1 MSARDESDSDAPEE
15 LTADQGIE
23 LDAEISKIQ
32 KENKSRVTR
41 EGKERRRKWAERKT
55 PRPSKEEDKEVKD
68 TVETEE
74 EKDGSVSAKGMLP
87 NDIVQLL
94 AARERKVFSEESD
107 DEDNDNTDSATKL
120 PPRKKK
126 ARGSGPYTVV
136 LNDLSPPPCL
146 QNSLEFLKK
155 NKMRV
160 ARSSAVLN
168 NSNQA
173 LRLISASGLLSKK

>member
-15 LTADQGIE
+15 FTAGQGIE
-23 LDAEISKIQ
+23 LDAEIRKIQ

-55 PRPSKEEDKEVKD
+55 PRPSKEGDKEVKD
-68 TVETEE
+68 TVETAEE
-74 EKDGSVSAKGMLP
+74 EDDESASAKGMLP
-87 NDIVQLL
+87 NSIVQLL
-94 AARERKVFSEESD
+94 AAREKKVFSAESD
-107 DEDNDNTDSATKL
+107 DDEKTGSGTKL
-120 PPRKKK
+120 HPRKKK
-126 ARGSGPYTVV
+126 ARGSGPHTVI
-136 LNDLSPPPCL
+136 LNEISPPPCV

-173 LRLISASGLLSKK
+173 LRLISASGLLSNK